1 MREVVR
7 AGLMVL
13 GLTPAVAI
21 GAAAQQWSATAQVGR
36 VTSGSGPLGTGS
48 QNAAMVLGI
57 TRSGAADWLGL
68 SAALP
73 LNDDP
78 FWAVLAGWKRV
89 ATPGESGA
97 LLDLSGHGF
106 YQREPSSLV
115 AGAAETAGA
124 GFDARAG
131 LFARAGAFTME
142 ARGGAAGE
150 RSDRNGSVSGR
161 LLPAADARLSLL
173 RAPVVVQAEARA
185 WWDGGARHT
194 WTGGTL
200 QVSRGVFQVWA
211 SGGAWLTGGVA
222 GATWGA
228 GARVG
233 VGHPVE
239 LQLLARGNT
248 FDPLYLTTTRTT
260 FSMGV
265 SARLGRGP
273 ASLAPIAERNR
284 DGRSV
289 IRIAARD
296 AAGAPSIAGD
306 FTGWKPVPMRR
317 QGDRWIWEARLE
329 PGVYHYAFVAAD
341 GQWFVPKSVKG
352 RQDDG
357 MGGETAV
364 LVVAS

>member
-1 MREVVR
+1 MRSRAR
-7 AGLMVL
+7 AGLL
-13 GLTPAVAI
+13 VAI
-21 GAAAQQWSATAQVGR
+21 LVPVIATGLRAQEWRAAAQVGR
-36 VTSGSGPLGTGS
+36 VTSGSGPAGTGS
-48 QNAAMVLGI
+48 DNATMVLGL
-57 TRSGAADWLGL
+57 TRTGATDWLGL
-68 SAALP
+68 STALP
-73 LNDDP
+73 LDHDP

-89 ATPGESGA
+89 ATRGESGA
-97 LLDLSGHGF
+97 LLDLAGHGF

-115 AGAAETAGA
+115 GGTPEAAGA

-131 LFARAGAFTME
+131 FFARSGLLALE

-150 RSDRNGSVSGR
+150 RSDRNGTVSGR

-173 RAPVVVQAEARA
+173 HAPLTVQGEVRA
-185 WWDGGARHT
+185 WWDGSSRHA

-200 QVSRGVFQVWA
+200 QVTRGPYQLWGSA
-211 SGGAWLTGGVA
+211 GAWVTGGVT
-222 GATWGA
+222 GATWSA
-228 GARVG
+228 GARAG

-260 FSMGV
+260 FSLGL
-265 SARLGRGP
+265 SARLGRG
-273 ASLAPIAERNR
+273 AAALAPLAERGR

-296 AAGAPSIAGD
+296 AAGTPSIAGD

-317 QGDRWIWEARLE
+317 EGGHWTWEAPLQ

-341 GQWFVPKSVKG
+341 GKWFVPKSVKG

-364 LVVAS
+364 LVVTS